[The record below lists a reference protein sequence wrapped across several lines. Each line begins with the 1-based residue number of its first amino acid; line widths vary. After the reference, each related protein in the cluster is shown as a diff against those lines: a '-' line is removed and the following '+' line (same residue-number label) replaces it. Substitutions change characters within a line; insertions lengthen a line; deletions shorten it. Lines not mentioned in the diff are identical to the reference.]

1 MKVNGKKA
9 DFALV
14 REEGGRI
21 IISYGL
27 KKISNALYE
36 WHEIVLYKKQVN
48 NLNMEVVKT
57 SIIEDINRRVKDKIV
72 KGFVWNDKAVWL
84 SEENQVNFAQ
94 AIAPVRLKIGEQED
108 GTSVYQDFET
118 QEEITEFVNAYSLW
132 RQQCLTEGWQEK
144 DAVEWGGYK
153 DLFPA
158 AESMER

>member
-36 WHEIVLYKKQVN
+36 WHEVVRYKKQVN
-48 NLNMEVVKT
+48 NLNMEVVKS
-57 SIIEDINRRVKDKIV
+57 SIIEDINNRVRVKIV
-72 KGFVWNDKAVWL
+72 GGFVWNDKPVWL

-108 GTSVYQDFET
+108 GTSVYHDFET
-118 QEEITEFVNAYSLW
+118 QEEVQSFFNECILW
-132 RQQCLTEGWQEK
+132 RQQVLSEGWSEK
-144 DAVEWGGYK
+144 DAMTWEDYQE
-153 DLFPA
+153 LFPSTTGG
-158 AESMER
+158 E